1 MRRSALALAA
11 AASLA
16 ATPAAA
22 GPSVT
27 LNGVNI
33 DGVTDQ
39 RFENATVVIDARGNV
54 HIEAKGYAVQTAPGA
69 RAAAVGPA
77 VAPAAAPTAV
87 RVPQPAAPVVAQ
99 PAAAAVPAHLT
110 RRYFLASEQTHPD
123 GTQYDVAI
131 FINAQW
137 IRELRSGEP
146 QVVMEITKYL
156 RPGSNKVV
164 LASQKRIVGERHH
177 QDPGVTLK
185 VVMGAG
191 NVGGGH
197 VMIDE
202 PLVEMVRTAA
212 ETADRT
218 EEFVLEAR

>member
-11 AASLA
+11 AAA
-16 ATPAAA
+16 AAAAPAWA

-27 LNGVNI
+27 LNGVSI
-33 DGVTDQ
+33 DGVTSQ

-54 HIEAKGYAVQTAPGA
+54 HIEAKGYAVEPAPGA
-69 RAAAVGPA
+69 ARQNAGPA
-77 VAPAAAPTAV
+77 VALPPAGPAPPRAG
-87 RVPQPAAPVVAQ
+87 
-99 PAAAAVPAHLT
+99 AAVPSHLT
-110 RRYFLASEQTHPD
+110 RRYFLATEQTHPD

-137 IRELRSGEP
+137 IRELRSAEP

-156 RPGSNKVV
+156 RPGPNKVV
-164 LASQKRIVGERHH
+164 LASQKRITGERHH
-177 QDPGVTLK
+177 ADPGVTLK

-202 PLVEMVRTAA
+202 PLVEMIRTAA
-212 ETADRT
+212 ETQDRT